1 MEYVKVYKENGELD
15 EELTMIENAR
25 IKSEFRMIDR
35 MDELHLSLKETQE
48 TVKEA
53 KDAVK
58 YDKPPIEFIDGK
70 MVYHTMC
77 ECCKHR
83 DVDGV
88 CTKIR
93 DIFGYEL
100 IVENECI
107 FSDNFTFTEVE

>member
-1 MEYVKVYKENGELD
+1 MEYVKIYKNGELD
-15 EELTMIENAR
+15 EELTMLENAR
-25 IKSEFRMIDR
+25 IKSEFRMLDR
-35 MDELHLSLKETQE
+35 FDEFHHSLKETQE
-48 TVKEA
+48 AVKEA
-53 KDAVK
+53 KYAVK
-58 YDKPPIEFIDGK
+58 YDKPPIEFIDDK

-83 DVDGV
+83 DVDGI